1 MGSLKKAIKSFTKSP
16 FDFVKSAAKG
26 DIGGM
31 ADALTRGATLGNV
44 SLDSGK
50 GVIDAKKTL
59 KTLKPKANLSEA
71 NLSEAN
77 SASAD
82 KPEQQIINAK
92 EETRNQRRALFMT
105 AGDELGDQVLSVV
118 RKKRGSLFGN

>member
-16 FDFVKSAAKG
+16 FDFAKSAAKG

-31 ADALTRGATLGNV
+31 ADALTRGATYGGV

-59 KTLKPKANLSEA
+59 ETLKPQV

-77 SASAD
+77 SASAEN
-82 KPEQQIINAK
+82 PEQQIINAK

-118 RKKRGSLFGN
+118 RKKRGSLLGN

>member
-1 MGSLKKAIKSFTKSP
+1 MGSLKKAIKSYTKSP
-16 FDFVKSAAKG
+16 FDFVKNAAKG
-26 DIGGM
+26 NIVGM
-31 ADALTRGATLGNV
+31 ADALTRSVTIGGV

-50 GVIDAKKTL
+50 GVVDVKKTL
-59 KTLKPKANLSEA
+59 KKLKSQA

-82 KPEQQIINAK
+82 KPEQQIVNAK

-118 RKKRGSLFGN
+118 RKKRGSLLGN

>member
-1 MGSLKKAIKSFTKSP
+1 MGSFKKAIKSFTKSP
-16 FDFVKSAAKG
+16 FDFVKSTAKG

-31 ADALTRGATLGNV
+31 ADALTRGVTLGSA

-50 GVIDAKKTL
+50 GVIDVKKTME
-59 KTLKPKANLSEA
+59 TLKPQVTLPE
-71 NLSEAN
+71 EN
-77 SASAD
+77 SASAE
-82 KPEQQIINAK
+82 KPEQQIANAK

-118 RKKRGSLFGN
+118 RKKRGSLLGN

>member
-1 MGSLKKAIKSFTKSP
+1 MGSFKKAIKSFTKSP
-16 FDFVKSAAKG
+16 FDFVKSTAKG

-31 ADALTRGATLGNV
+31 ADALVRGATYGGV

-59 KTLKPKANLSEA
+59 ETLKPQVNLSE
-71 NLSEAN
+71 
-77 SASAD
+77 AD
-82 KPEQQIINAK
+82 KPEQQIVNAK

-118 RKKRGSLFGN
+118 RKKRGSLLGN

>member
-1 MGSLKKAIKSFTKSP
+1 MGSFKKAIKSFTKSP
-16 FDFVKSAAKG
+16 FDFAKSAAKG

-31 ADALTRGATLGNV
+31 ADALARGVTLGSA

-50 GVIDAKKTL
+50 GVVDVKKTL
-59 KTLKPKANLSEA
+59 GTLKPQV

-77 SASAD
+77 SASAE
-82 KPEQQIINAK
+82 KPEQQIANAK

-118 RKKRGSLFGN
+118 RKKRGSLLGN

>member
-16 FDFVKSAAKG
+16 FDFAKSAAKG

-31 ADALTRGATLGNV
+31 ADSAIRGVTLGSA

-50 GVIDAKKTL
+50 GVIDVKKTL
-59 KTLKPKANLSEA
+59 ETLKPQVT
-71 NLSEAN
+71 LSEAN
-77 SASAD
+77 SASAE
-82 KPEQQIINAK
+82 KPEQQILNAK

-105 AGDELGDQVLSVV
+105 AGDELGDPVLSVV
-118 RKKRGSLFGN
+118 RKKRGSLLGN

>member
-1 MGSLKKAIKSFTKSP
+1 MGSIKKAIKSFTKSP
-16 FDFVKSAAKG
+16 FDFVKSTAKG

-31 ADALTRGATLGNV
+31 ADALTRGATFGGA

-50 GVIDAKKTL
+50 GVVDVKKTL
-59 KTLKPKANLSEA
+59 ENLKPQV

-82 KPEQQIINAK
+82 KPEQQIANAK

-118 RKKRGSLFGN
+118 RKKRGSLLGN

>member
-1 MGSLKKAIKSFTKSP
+1 MGSLKKAIKSFAKSP

-31 ADALTRGATLGNV
+31 ADAAIRGVSHGGV

-59 KTLKPKANLSEA
+59 EILKPQVT
-71 NLSEAN
+71 LSEAN
-77 SASAD
+77 SASAE
-82 KPEQQIINAK
+82 KPEQQIVNAK

>member
-1 MGSLKKAIKSFTKSP
+1 MGSFKKAIKSFAKSP
-16 FDFVKSAAKG
+16 FDFAKSAAKG

-31 ADALTRGATLGNV
+31 ADALTRGATYGGV

-59 KTLKPKANLSEA
+59 GTLKPQVT
-71 NLSEAN
+71 LSEAN
-77 SASAD
+77 SASAE
-82 KPEQQIINAK
+82 KPEQQIVNAK

-118 RKKRGSLFGN
+118 RKKRGSLLGN

>member
-1 MGSLKKAIKSFTKSP
+1 MGSFKKAIKSFTKSP
-16 FDFVKSAAKG
+16 FDFAKSAAKG

-31 ADALTRGATLGNV
+31 ADALTRGATYGGV

-59 KTLKPKANLSEA
+59 GILKQQV

-77 SASAD
+77 SASAE
-82 KPEQQIINAK
+82 KPEQQIANAK

-118 RKKRGSLFGN
+118 RKKRGSLLGN

>member
-1 MGSLKKAIKSFTKSP
+1 MGSFKKAIKSFTKSP

-31 ADALTRGATLGNV
+31 ADALTRGVTLGSA

-50 GVIDAKKTL
+50 GVVDVKKTL
-59 KTLKPKANLSEA
+59 ETLKPQVTLPE
-71 NLSEAN
+71 EN
-77 SASAD
+77 SAPAE
-82 KPEQQIINAK
+82 KPEQQIVNAIVNAK

>member
-1 MGSLKKAIKSFTKSP
+1 MGSFKKAIKSFTKSP
-16 FDFVKSAAKG
+16 FDFVKSTAKG

-31 ADALTRGATLGNV
+31 ADALTRGVTLGSA

-50 GVIDAKKTL
+50 GVIDVKKTL
-59 KTLKPKANLSEA
+59 DTLKPQVTLPE
-71 NLSEAN
+71 EN
-77 SASAD
+77 SASAEKPE
-82 KPEQQIINAK
+82 KPEQQIVNAK

-105 AGDELGDQVLSVV
+105 AGDELGDPVLSVV

>member
-1 MGSLKKAIKSFTKSP
+1 MGSFKKAIKSFTTSP
-16 FDFVKSAAKG
+16 FDFAKSAAKG

-31 ADALTRGATLGNV
+31 ADALTRGATYGGV

-59 KTLKPKANLSEA
+59 ETLKPQV

-77 SASAD
+77 SASAE
-82 KPEQQIINAK
+82 KPEQQIVNAK

-105 AGDELGDQVLSVV
+105 AGDELGDPVLSVV
-118 RKKRGSLFGN
+118 RKKRGSLLGN

>member
-16 FDFVKSAAKG
+16 FDFAKSAAKG

-31 ADALTRGATLGNV
+31 ADALTRGATLGSA

-50 GVIDAKKTL
+50 GVVDVKKTL
-59 KTLKPKANLSEA
+59 ETLKPQVNLSEA
-71 NLSEAN
+71 E
-77 SASAD
+77 
-82 KPEQQIINAK
+82 KPEQQIANAK

-118 RKKRGSLFGN
+118 RKKRGSLLGN

>member
-1 MGSLKKAIKSFTKSP
+1 MGSFKKAIKSFAKSP
-16 FDFVKSAAKG
+16 FDFAKSAAKG

-31 ADALTRGATLGNV
+31 ADALTRGATYGGV

-59 KTLKPKANLSEA
+59 ETLKPQV

-77 SASAD
+77 SASAE
-82 KPEQQIINAK
+82 KPEQQIVNAK

-118 RKKRGSLFGN
+118 RKKRGSLLGN

>member
-1 MGSLKKAIKSFTKSP
+1 MGSFKKAIKSFTKSP
-16 FDFVKSAAKG
+16 FDFAKSAAKG

-31 ADALTRGATLGNV
+31 ADALTRGATFGGV

-59 KTLKPKANLSEA
+59 GTLKPQV

-77 SASAD
+77 SASAE
-82 KPEQQIINAK
+82 KPEQQIANAK

-118 RKKRGSLFGN
+118 RKKRGSLLGN

>member
-1 MGSLKKAIKSFTKSP
+1 MGSFKKAIKSFTKSP
-16 FDFVKSAAKG
+16 FDFVKSTAKG

-31 ADALTRGATLGNV
+31 ADALARGVTLGSA

-50 GVIDAKKTL
+50 GVIDVKKTL
-59 KTLKPKANLSEA
+59 ETLKPQVTLPE
-71 NLSEAN
+71 EN
-77 SASAD
+77 SAPAEKPE
-82 KPEQQIINAK
+82 KPEQQIANAK

>member
-31 ADALTRGATLGNV
+31 ADALTRGATLGSA

-50 GVIDAKKTL
+50 GVVDAKKTL
-59 KTLKPKANLSEA
+59 ETLKPQVTLPE
-71 NLSEAN
+71 EN
-77 SASAD
+77 SAPAE
-82 KPEQQIINAK
+82 KPEQQIVNAK

-118 RKKRGSLFGN
+118 RKKRGSLLGN

>member
-1 MGSLKKAIKSFTKSP
+1 MGSFKKAIKSFTNSP
-16 FDFVKSAAKG
+16 FDFVKSTAKG

-31 ADALTRGATLGNV
+31 ADALTRGATFGGV

-50 GVIDAKKTL
+50 GVVDLKKTL
-59 KTLKPKANLSEA
+59 KTLKPQV
-71 NLSEAN
+71 
-77 SASAD
+77 SASAE
-82 KPEQQIINAK
+82 KPEQQIANEK

-118 RKKRGSLFGN
+118 RKKRRSLLGN

>member
-1 MGSLKKAIKSFTKSP
+1 MGSFKKAIKSFTKSP
-16 FDFVKSAAKG
+16 FDFAKSAAKG

-59 KTLKPKANLSEA
+59 GTLKPQVNLSEA
-71 NLSEAN
+71 AE
-77 SASAD
+77 
-82 KPEQQIINAK
+82 KPEQQIANAK

-118 RKKRGSLFGN
+118 RKKRGSLLGN

>member
-1 MGSLKKAIKSFTKSP
+1 MGSFKKAIKSFTKSP
-16 FDFVKSAAKG
+16 FDFVKSTAKG

-31 ADALTRGATLGNV
+31 ADALARGVTLGSA

-50 GVIDAKKTL
+50 GVVDVKKTL
-59 KTLKPKANLSEA
+59 ETLKPQVTLPE
-71 NLSEAN
+71 EN
-77 SASAD
+77 SASAE
-82 KPEQQIINAK
+82 KPEQQIANAK

-118 RKKRGSLFGN
+118 RKKRGSLLGN

>member
-31 ADALTRGATLGNV
+31 ADALTRGATYGGV

-59 KTLKPKANLSEA
+59 ETLKPQV

-77 SASAD
+77 SASAE
-82 KPEQQIINAK
+82 KPEQQIVNAK

-105 AGDELGDQVLSVV
+105 AGDELGDPVLSVV

>member
-1 MGSLKKAIKSFTKSP
+1 MGSIKKAIKSFTKSP
-16 FDFVKSAAKG
+16 FDFVKSTAKG

-31 ADALTRGATLGNV
+31 ADALTRGVTLGSA

-50 GVIDAKKTL
+50 GVVDVKKTL
-59 KTLKPKANLSEA
+59 ENLKPQV

-82 KPEQQIINAK
+82 KPEQQIANAK

-118 RKKRGSLFGN
+118 RKKRGSLLGN

>member
-1 MGSLKKAIKSFTKSP
+1 MGSFKKAIKSFATSP
-16 FDFVKSAAKG
+16 FDFAKSAAKG

-31 ADALTRGATLGNV
+31 SDALIRGATYGGV

-50 GVIDAKKTL
+50 GIIDVKKTL
-59 KTLKPKANLSEA
+59 KTLKPKANS
-71 NLSEAN
+71 SEAN
-77 SASAD
+77 SASAE
-82 KPEQQIINAK
+82 KPEQQIANAK

-118 RKKRGSLFGN
+118 RKKRGSLLGN

>member
-1 MGSLKKAIKSFTKSP
+1 MGSIKKAIKSFTKSP
-16 FDFVKSAAKG
+16 FDFVKSTAKG

-31 ADALTRGATLGNV
+31 ADALTRGATFGGA

-50 GVIDAKKTL
+50 GVVDVKKTL
-59 KTLKPKANLSEA
+59 ENLKPQV

-77 SASAD
+77 SAPAE
-82 KPEQQIINAK
+82 KPEQQIANAK

-118 RKKRGSLFGN
+118 RKKRGSLLLGN

>member
-1 MGSLKKAIKSFTKSP
+1 MGSFKKAIKSFTKSP
-16 FDFVKSAAKG
+16 FDFVKSTAKG

-31 ADALTRGATLGNV
+31 ADAAIRGVTLGSA

-50 GVIDAKKTL
+50 GVIDAKKPLETL
-59 KTLKPKANLSEA
+59 TQQVNLSEA
-71 NLSEAN
+71 T
-77 SASAD
+77 SAPAE

-118 RKKRGSLFGN
+118 RKKRGSLLGN

>member
-1 MGSLKKAIKSFTKSP
+1 MGSLKKSIKSFTTSP
-16 FDFVKSAAKG
+16 FDFVKSTAKG

-31 ADALTRGATLGNV
+31 ADALTRGATYGVV

-59 KTLKPKANLSEA
+59 GTLKPQV

-82 KPEQQIINAK
+82 KPEQQIVNAK

-118 RKKRGSLFGN
+118 RKKRGSLLGN

>member
-1 MGSLKKAIKSFTKSP
+1 MGSVKKAIKSFVKSP
-16 FDFVKSAAKG
+16 FDFAKSTVKG

-31 ADALTRGATLGNV
+31 ADALTRGVTLGSA

-50 GVIDAKKTL
+50 GVVDVKKTL
-59 KTLKPKANLSEA
+59 ELLKPQVTLPE
-71 NLSEAN
+71 EN
-77 SASAD
+77 SAPAE
-82 KPEQQIINAK
+82 KPEQPEQQIVNAK

-105 AGDELGDQVLSVV
+105 AGDELGDPVLSVV

>member
-1 MGSLKKAIKSFTKSP
+1 MGSFKKAIKSFTKSP
-16 FDFVKSAAKG
+16 FDFAKSAAKG

-31 ADALTRGATLGNV
+31 ADSLVRGATYGGV

-59 KTLKPKANLSEA
+59 ETLNPQV

-77 SASAD
+77 SAAAE
-82 KPEQQIINAK
+82 KPEQQIVNAK

-118 RKKRGSLFGN
+118 RKKRGSLLGN

>member
-1 MGSLKKAIKSFTKSP
+1 MGSLKKAIKSFTKTP
-16 FDFVKSAAKG
+16 FDFVKSTAKG

-31 ADALTRGATLGNV
+31 ADALARGATLGSA

-50 GVIDAKKTL
+50 GVVDAKKTL
-59 KTLKPKANLSEA
+59 ETLKPQVTLPE
-71 NLSEAN
+71 EN
-77 SASAD
+77 SAPAE
-82 KPEQQIINAK
+82 KPEQQIVNAK

-118 RKKRGSLFGN
+118 RKKRGSLLGN

>member
-1 MGSLKKAIKSFTKSP
+1 MGSFKKAIKSFTKSP
-16 FDFVKSAAKG
+16 FDFAKSAAKG

-31 ADALTRGATLGNV
+31 ADAITRGATYGGV

-59 KTLKPKANLSEA
+59 ETLNPQV

-77 SASAD
+77 SASAE
-82 KPEQQIINAK
+82 KPEQQIVNAK

-118 RKKRGSLFGN
+118 RKKRGSLLGN

>member
-1 MGSLKKAIKSFTKSP
+1 MGSFKKAIKSFTKSP
-16 FDFVKSAAKG
+16 FDFVKSTAKG

-31 ADALTRGATLGNV
+31 ADALTRGATFGGV

-50 GVIDAKKTL
+50 GVIDVKKTL
-59 KTLKPKANLSEA
+59 ETLKPQVTLPE
-71 NLSEAN
+71 EN
-77 SASAD
+77 SASAE
-82 KPEQQIINAK
+82 KPEQQIANAK

-118 RKKRGSLFGN
+118 RKKRGSLLGN

>member
-1 MGSLKKAIKSFTKSP
+1 MGSFKKAIKSFTKSP

-31 ADALTRGATLGNV
+31 ADAAIRGVTLGSA

-59 KTLKPKANLSEA
+59 ESLKPQVA
-71 NLSEAN
+71 LSEAN
-77 SASAD
+77 SAPAE
-82 KPEQQIINAK
+82 KPEQQIVNAK

-118 RKKRGSLFGN
+118 RKKRGSLLGN

>member
-1 MGSLKKAIKSFTKSP
+1 MGSFKKAIKSFTKSP
-16 FDFVKSAAKG
+16 FDFAKSAAKG

-31 ADALTRGATLGNV
+31 ADALTRGATYGGV

-59 KTLKPKANLSEA
+59 GTLKPQVNLSEA
-71 NLSEAN
+71 AE
-77 SASAD
+77 
-82 KPEQQIINAK
+82 KPEQQIANAK

-118 RKKRGSLFGN
+118 RKKRGSLLGN

>member
-1 MGSLKKAIKSFTKSP
+1 MGSLKKAIKSSIKSP

-31 ADALTRGATLGNV
+31 ADALTRGATYGGV

-59 KTLKPKANLSEA
+59 ETLNPQV

-77 SASAD
+77 SASAE
-82 KPEQQIINAK
+82 KPEQQIVNAK

-118 RKKRGSLFGN
+118 RKKRGSLLGN